1 MEQPTK
7 KEKGLTKRIEEKEI
21 HQIGKRRSRDHRSQ
35 ECPKKEMVKLVE
47 GW

>member
-21 HQIGKRRSRDHRSQ
+21 HQIGKRRSRSVGSQKPRVSQ
-35 ECPKKEMVKLVE
+35 ERNGQVS
-47 GW
+47 